1 MPDIL
6 PDAEKDT
13 LRDFHHWVVAA
24 RRIVH
29 DSFTG
34 DEKELQRLTMQAA
47 GGLMMDHRLGAIE
60 RHLADI
66 KTSLNKNEE

>member
-1 MPDIL
+1 MSSVIPED
-6 PDAEKDT
+6 EQDT
-13 LRDFHHWVVAA
+13 IRDFHHWIVVA

-47 GGLMMDHRLGAIE
+47 EGLMMDHRLGAIE
-60 RHLADI
+60 NELGAI
-66 KTSLNKNEE
+66 KAALKEKK